1 MSRCWLW
8 VTQMGWLASRPTVFF
23 GTAVSHS
30 SLPPFPHLDKGD
42 GRCLGWV
49 GTGDQPGAWHVA
61 LAVLSSLHLLVGADP
76 D

>member
-1 MSRCWLW
+1 MSALGDADGLAGIQAHHVLW
-8 VTQMGWLASRPTVFF
+8 D
-23 GTAVSHS
+23 S
-30 SLPPFPHLDKGD
+30 SQSLISAPFPHLDKGD
-42 GRCLGWV
+42 GRCPGWV